1 LRHARCSLTILIEW
15 ADKSMMAE
23 AVRSN
28 PKKTFLSGVLLLS
41 MSTVLVKVLG
51 LIYKIPMLTYL
62 GSEGMGYF
70 NSAYEIY
77 ALFCVIASAGLPV
90 ALSVLISSSVAR
102 GEEERVPAIY
112 RASMTI
118 FVWIGILGTAIMLFL
133 AGFFCRLIK
142 SEHAY
147 YCILSIAPTVFFVC
161 ISSGVRGYFQGYQKM
176 LPTAVS
182 QLLESVG
189 KLVFGLLLARFALHR
204 GYTTSV
210 VAAFAG
216 LGLTLGSAFSML
228 YLLLEKRRFS
238 QRNPWHSARKNTENT
253 EKSSK
258 IWKRLARL
266 AIPMTLGASLVS
278 MTKLI
283 DMTMILRRLQSI
295 GYTEIAANEAYGSY
309 TTLALSVY
317 GLLPALINAVAL
329 PLVPMLSSSIASGDR
344 HRQAEMIRMS
354 YRITATLA
362 IPTALGISAFARP
375 ILSILFGSDPQ
386 AVSFAAP
393 LLSYLGVS
401 VFLSCMITATNSV
414 LHAYQEV
421 HRPIRSMLFGAAVKV
436 AGAYLLI
443 GIPQIG
449 LVGAPISTFFC
460 NAIVVLLNLGFVS
473 ALCPIGKLKA
483 LFLKPLLAAALSVGL
498 SMWVY
503 WLVER
508 HAWAGGAIALAFLVA
523 VSAYLLLACFLGVI
537 CREDVRLLPMGD
549 RLCHALQRTGILR
562 KTEDKK

>member
-1 LRHARCSLTILIEW
+1 
-15 ADKSMMAE
+15 MAE

-41 MSTVLVKVLG
+41 ASTLLVKLIG

-90 ALSVLISSSVAR
+90 ALSVLISRALASGDSHRVAS
-102 GEEERVPAIY
+102 IY
-112 RASMTI
+112 RASMTV
-118 FVWIGILGTAIMLFL
+118 FVWIGILGTAIMIFL

-142 SEHAY
+142 SENAY

-161 ISSGVRGYFQGYQKM
+161 ISSGLRGYFQGYQNM
-176 LPTAVS
+176 LPTAIS
-182 QLLESVG
+182 QLLESLG
-189 KLVFGLLLARFALHR
+189 KLVFGLLLARFALQK
-204 GYTTSV
+204 GYGTSL

-216 LGLTLGSAFSML
+216 LGLTLGSAVSML
-228 YLLLEKRRFS
+228 YLLVEKKRVSFENQAVS
-238 QRNPWHSARKNTENT
+238 DRKNAENT
-253 EKSSK
+253 EKFK
-258 IWKRLARL
+258 AVWRNLARL

-295 GYTEIAANEAYGSY
+295 GYTEVAANEAYGSY

-329 PLVPMLSSSIASGDR
+329 PLVPMLSAAIASGEK
-344 HRQAEMIRMS
+344 HRQKEMIRMS

-362 IPTALGISAFARP
+362 IPAALAISAFARP
-375 ILSILFGSDPQ
+375 ILSTLFGSDPQ
-386 AVSFAAP
+386 AVAFAAP

-421 HRPIRSMLFGAAVKV
+421 HQPIRSMLFGALAKIV
-436 AGAYLLI
+436 GAYLLI
-443 GIPQIG
+443 GIPRIG
-449 LVGAPISTFFC
+449 LIGAPISTFFC
-460 NAIVVLLNLGFVS
+460 NAIVVFLNLWFVS
-473 ALCPIGKLKA
+473 KLCDVGELKSV
-483 LFLKPLLAAALSVGL
+483 FLKPLLAATLSLGL
-498 SMWVY
+498 AVWVY
-503 WLVER
+503 WMLGRMIGSGLFSMLAAFCV
-508 HAWAGGAIALAFLVA
+508 AGC
-523 VSAYLLLACFLGVI
+523 AYLLSACFLGVFYAQDI
-537 CREDVRLLPMGD
+537 RLLPMGD
-549 RLCHALQRTGILR
+549 RICRVMQRLGLLR
-562 KTEDKK
+562 NPEDRG